1 MKYLKTFDT
10 NADYDAAP
18 VGSPIVSLISENNK
32 VHFDGDNIERKILIT
47 TNIEITCNIYVD
59 DVPIGKRITPGTHEF
74 KCMSES
80 IISISSYMDY
90 IQGTN
95 KPIAKINNVTTNTD
109 IGTLWFNS
117 SSFEL
122 STELTEDY
130 ILEDIEINIDATLG
144 QLFDLEVTIDSSEI
158 GNKSCKTVIS
168 FSDDNRIAVKEKQ
181 ILSNVTEKFPI
192 YDLYE
197 YYLKIKTANTGN
209 YKFIDFQI
217 EPIDNHG
224 IEVIDITEDPSE
236 YGLYDIKIGKLAV
249 IDAPIK
255 IRFKQ
260 VPKV

>member
-10 NADYDAAP
+10 NADYNAAP
-18 VGSPIVSLISENNK
+18 VGSPIVSLISENDK
-32 VHFDGDNIERKILIT
+32 VHFDGDNIERKIIIT
-47 TNIEITCNIYVD
+47 TNIEITCDIYVD
-59 DVPIGKRITPGTHEF
+59 GVSIGKKITPGTHEF

-80 IISISSYMDY
+80 IISIGAY
-90 IQGTN
+90 IDNIPGTS
-95 KPIAKINNVTTNTD
+95 KPIGKFNNVTSNND
-109 IGTLWFNS
+109 IGQLWFNAR
-117 SSFEL
+117 SFNLSNEL
-122 STELTEDY
+122 AEEY

-181 ILSNVTEKFPI
+181 ILSNITEKFQI

-255 IRFKQ
+255 IGFKQ